1 MTRLTA
7 GMALLFALAP
17 ALSAADWPQFRGPA
31 GTGVADDQKPPVK
44 FGLKET
50 WFGKFP
56 SRQEHHRR

>member
-1 MTRLTA
+1 
-7 GMALLFALAP
+7 MALLFALAP